1 MQVLVRLFQEV
12 HLLTDS
18 RRMLAEG
25 GRGNCTAFKRSLRA
39 VEQVMRVLQPKRALM
54 RILLADDDELI
65 REIVAEGLRLHAY
78 EVEAVS
84 DGAAALAAVRR
95 HRPGLILLDAKMPTL
110 DGFAVLA
117 ALKADPALNHVPVI
131 MLTALRNAR
140 DVIEARRLG
149 ASDYLAKPFD
159 ILNVLQRVRLWTG
172 KRAGVG
178 QTLAGAETSLV
189 FGETRPEEAHWLE

>member
-1 MQVLVRLFQEV
+1 
-12 HLLTDS
+12 
-18 RRMLAEG
+18 
-25 GRGNCTAFKRSLRA
+25 
-39 VEQVMRVLQPKRALM
+39 M

-78 EVEAVS
+78 EVEAVC

-159 ILNVLQRVRLWTG
+159 ISNVLQRVRLWTG

-178 QTLAGAETSLV
+178 QTLAGADETSLV